1 MTQFKDKAGKEQDG
15 SNLGLFSYPLL
26 MADIL
31 LYNADFV
38 PVGDDKKR
46 HLELTRD
53 IASIDSQQKIW
64 PISF

>member
-26 MADIL
+26 MAADIL

-38 PVGDDKKR
+38 PVGDDKKQ
-46 HLELTRD
+46 HLELTR
-53 IASIDSQQKIW
+53 DSQQKIW
-64 PISF
+64 PIIF